1 MPNFSS
7 YRGLYSHSFRNK
19 SKRDFELSANTKTGF
34 PENEN
39 FQESQR
45 KKFFSNLLTLPRTHS
60 LSEEGDEEEEVKR
73 RIPKSKCT
81 LQNREHEGTKS
92 HNIDDCVP
100 QLHILSTFLL

>member
-19 SKRDFELSANTKTGF
+19 SKRAFELSANRKTGCKKTF

-45 KKFFSNLLTLPRTHS
+45 KKILQQLTDT
-60 LSEEGDEEEEVKR
+60 
-73 RIPKSKCT
+73 I
-81 LQNREHEGTKS
+81 
-92 HNIDDCVP
+92 
-100 QLHILSTFLL
+100 